1 MTPTVRLNSTIET
14 RGFLRLSACI
24 VTVHPND
31 PQAKVGLHKC
41 LDTLDA
47 MKIVW
52 PSAARA
58 HDLFGG
64 AGVPNKPD
72 FSISNNPSMER
83 NKRSAEQALND
94 NPFTNSGRPAI
105 DDSPFDY
112 VPSIRQS
119 DQHHQQRLSYDS
131 GDTSM
136 FPTNPSANAAYL
148 AASSSS
154 LPSTMVT
161 STTGHHAMNTN
172 TGYSWQGP
180 DNLNHH
186 HFNTPLSTAVLP
198 HVFSTGLVGS
208 GLHAPHARHGVV
220 HPQPE
225 HALRQQPLSQ
235 HAQSSSSRVNDDR
248 YQPQFFDQAS
258 YPQLVSP
265 AYDMP
270 GSVNVAQQSSMYL
283 PEQYSLYGASCV
295 MLISQRLFFLIKFF
309 SNPDN
314 QTYNR

>member
-1 MTPTVRLNSTIET
+1 
-14 RGFLRLSACI
+14 
-24 VTVHPND
+24 
-31 PQAKVGLHKC
+31 
-41 LDTLDA
+41 

-64 AGVPNKPD
+64 AKYDGVPNKPD
-72 FSISNNPSMER
+72 FVISNNPSMER

-94 NPFTNSGRPAI
+94 NSFTDSGRPTI
-105 DDSPFDY
+105 DNTPFDY
-112 VPSIRQS
+112 IPSIRQS

-131 GDTSM
+131 GNTSM
-136 FPTNPSANAAYL
+136 FTTNPSANAAYL
-148 AASSSS
+148 AAASSSS
-154 LPSTMVT
+154 PSTMVA

-172 TGYSWQGP
+172 SGYSWQGP
-180 DNLNHH
+180 DNLNH

-208 GLHAPHARHGVV
+208 GLHAPQARHGVV

-225 HALRQQPLSQ
+225 HAHRQQHPSQ
-235 HAQSSSSRVNDDR
+235 HVQSSSSRANDDR

-270 GSVNVAQQSSMYL
+270 GSVNVAQQTSMYL
-283 PEQYSLYGASCV
+283 PQQYSLYGGSRV
-295 MLISQRLFFLIKFF
+295 IPFSRRLFSNQIFLISR
-309 SNPDN
+309 
-314 QTYNR
+314 